1 MKKRILYV
9 EDNANNMLLVRRI
22 VEGEGHALLEAADGV
37 SGWEAA
43 VFARP
48 DLILMDL
55 LLPGALNGFE
65 LTRRIKQHPDLGHIP
80 VVVLTA
86 SDDREAEARAIAAGC
101 DGFLRKPADIRQIRA
116 TLQQFLDEPAPVA
129 AVEPRATGHYIFI

>member
-22 VEGEGHALLEAADGV
+22 LEGEGHVLLEATDGV

-48 DLILMDL
+48 DLVLMDL
-55 LLPGALNGFE
+55 LLPGVFNGFD
-65 LTRRIKQHPDLGHIP
+65 LTRRIKQNPDLGHIP
-80 VVVLTA
+80 VVALTA
-86 SDDREAEARAIAAGC
+86 WDDQEAEARAMAAGC
-101 DGFLRKPADIRQIRA
+101 DGFLRKPADIRQIRT
-116 TLQQFLDEPAPVA
+116 TLHHFLGDTAPAIESRA
-129 AVEPRATGHYIFI
+129 AGHYVYI

>member
-22 VEGEGHALLEAADGV
+22 LEGEGHALLEAADGV

-48 DLILMDL
+48 DLVLMDL
-55 LLPGALNGFE
+55 LLPGALNGFD

-80 VVVLTA
+80 VVALTA
-86 SDDREAEARAIAAGC
+86 WDDQEAETRAMTAGC

-116 TLQQFLDEPAPVA
+116 TLRQFLDDAAPAP
-129 AVEPRATGHYIFI
+129 AVEPRAAGHYVFI

>member
-1 MKKRILYV
+1 MRKRILYV

-22 VEGEGHALLEAADGV
+22 VEAEGHVLLEATDGL

-55 LLPGALNGFE
+55 LLPGALSGFE
-65 LTRRIKQHPDLGHIP
+65 ITRRIKQHPDLGYIP
-80 VVVLTA
+80 VVALSA
-86 SDDREAEARAIAAGC
+86 WDDQEAEATAMAAGC

-116 TLQQFLDEPAPVA
+116 TLHQFLDDVGQVA
-129 AVEPRATGHYIFI
+129 AVESQAAGHYVFI